1 MSKTKTITINDIRTW
16 NPCYDPSKF
25 LAEEWSGTALD
36 ILNKSEIPASDR
48 IWVVCR
54 RELLSDKLL
63 RLFAV
68 WCARQ
73 VTQPDERSINAINV
87 AEAYAKG
94 LADFAE
100 LSDAKDSAWSAAINS
115 KSTATRDA
123 ARAAVWATTSAVEK
137 AASRAADSTTA
148 VDSAA
153 EWAAAWATASDSAS
167 KAASAAASAA
177 GWDAAIAAASVAAWD
192 AASAA
197 ASAAQVV
204 KIIEMIEE
212 I

>member
-1 MSKTKTITINDIRTW
+1 MKTFTINDIRTW

-25 LAEEWSGTALD
+25 LAEEWSGTVLD
-36 ILNKSEIPASDR
+36 ILKKSEIPAADR

-73 VTQPDERSINAINV
+73 TKQPDERSINAINV

-94 LADFAE
+94 LADFAD
-100 LSDAKDSAWSAAINS
+100 LSDANDSAWSAAINS
-115 KSTATRDA
+115 KSAATRDA
-123 ARAAVWATTSAVEK
+123 ARAAAWSTTSDSVKAASKATASAVE
-137 AASRAADSTTA
+137 
-148 VDSAA
+148 SAA
-153 EWAAAWATASDSAS
+153 GWAAGWAAASDSV
-167 KAASAAASAA
+167 SAAASA
-177 GWDAAIAAASVAAWD
+177 AAWD

-197 ASAAQVV
+197 ARDAQVV

-212 I
+212 TE